1 MASLLDLPTELL
13 MEIIKCYPQLY
24 HFPEVP
30 THRYILE
37 KKHLRTLCELH
48 GWWFREQFVGNDVL
62 RALTQTC
69 RLLRNIFLHMLW
81 ARLDA
86 FFTQRTINMK
96 GGILERRMIGIQQT
110 PYVVPHIQSLI
121 VTMAECTMD
130 HRQPMAEF
138 IRVLEILPN
147 LQELTIVQVRPEMVS
162 VMRDSFRGKVFPS
175 VLSLAPDN
183 RLGSIMPCFPNVQTM
198 YIVDSPSAGI
208 LRATKGSCYHIHT
221 VRHFRLSPGA
231 IQALRA
237 GVPNVRRL
245 DIQWNCPLDFMPL
258 LNGMAALSDLR
269 IQHFHIPGIPGYRP
283 RRSLEDVLSGAKEV
297 LRSSKATALMLHIIP
312 RASTLGL
319 VVSNQPLARD
329 SLRAPSPPANAFVPL
344 VLSKPK
350 TSKCPRTIASRQRFR
365 SPCPLETQKAQM
377 F

>member
-30 THRYILE
+30 THTYILE
-37 KKHLRTLCELH
+37 KKGMRTLCELY
-48 GWWFREQFVGNDVL
+48 GRGFREQFVGNDAL

-69 RLLRNIFLHMLW
+69 HLLRNTFLHMLW

-86 FFTQRTINMK
+86 FFTQRTINMD
-96 GGILERRMIGIQQT
+96 GYILERRMIGIQQT
-110 PYVVPHIQSLI
+110 PYAVPHIRSLI
-121 VTMAECTMD
+121 VTMAECTTD

-175 VLSLAPDN
+175 VLSLALDN

-208 LRATKGSCYHIHT
+208 LRATKGSCHHIHT
-221 VRHFRLSPGA
+221 LFAPAFRMSDDSMSSGIP
-231 IQALRA
+231 QW
-237 GVPNVRRL
+237 L
-245 DIQWNCPLDFMPL
+245 DSMPR

-269 IQHFHIPGIPGYRP
+269 IQHFHIPDTPGHKLRP
-283 RRSLEDVLSGAKEV
+283 TLEDVVTVAKEV
-297 LRSSKATALMLHIIP
+297 LRSSKATGRKVLH
-312 RASTLGL
+312 
-319 VVSNQPLARD
+319 VQE
-329 SLRAPSPPANAFVPL
+329 FVCGEFHKEI
-344 VLSKPK
+344 VIFIG
-350 TSKCPRTIASRQRFR
+350 REI
-365 SPCPLETQKAQM
+365 
-377 F
+377 